1 MSNKSVKFKIEL
13 ETGGDKVLHT
23 LSVNAEEL
31 RDALKGVKQASE
43 TASEKLK
50 DIGSFTLAMNQS
62 MEVIEKL
69 GSAIGSLAEDFNRFD
84 TAMRKANTMAGQNK
98 EGLAALKGEVEGL
111 AESIPLAKDEIAN
124 GLYQVI
130 SNGVP
135 KDNWIAFL
143 EASSRSAVG
152 GVADLG
158 QTVTVTST
166 IIKNYGL
173 EWAAAADIQ
182 DKIQATAKNGV
193 TSFEQLAQALPRV
206 SGSAAALGVNID
218 ELLGTFATLTGVSG
232 NTAEVSTQL
241 AAVFTALLKPSGEA
255 ADMAEQIGVKFDAG
269 AIKAAG
275 GMSNFLTQL
284 DKDIK
289 EFAQGDEDLTKSI
302 YARLFGSAEA
312 LRALTPLTGE
322 LSQKFSD
329 NIATMADS
337 AGTMDAAFADM
348 AGSGESAMQL
358 LKNKMSTMF
367 DWAGAVA
374 STTQP
379 YITFIAMAGQAAI
392 GLTGLYQTLG
402 LAKAATIAF
411 TTAKWASLKP
421 LIVGIAQTIRHTAVS
436 LAASAAQKGVAIA
449 TSAWSAAQAALNLVL
464 EANPIGLVIIAIAAL
479 VAGIIYAYNNSEE
492 FRAVCDK
499 LWASVKSLAKMVW
512 DNLVSAFKW
521 VVKVGTDAYN
531 TIKDILGLD
540 GGKAE
545 VKIKVNHSNGGGGS
559 GGSGSGKIPPKQDK
573 LKAIPLIQSTEAK
586 IRELEERAKK
596 ATSES
601 QLKRINAELAREK
614 KKLDRYQG
622 LGAPKATTG
631 RGGRHTPPP
640 SKGLIG
646 KMEEKIEAAKKKL
659 REAVS
664 EEGIVALRKEIA
676 GYEKELERL
685 NKVGEVKPT
694 KSLKEEAYTLKDI
707 SKNIDYLNE
716 QLQEATPQQA
726 ALINTQIKDWEKK
739 ADTIRNA
746 GIVDIYDEEADTI
759 QKIAVN
765 IKLLQEELETATLKK
780 AAAINRSIEMWKQKR
795 EEIEKAGTD
804 KTINIGAANI
814 DDFEENISTLQNRL
828 KKASIE
834 EAADINRQIKLWE
847 KKKEAIQNAGES
859 VKKGEQLSN
868 GWNSLK
874 SIGSSINSITSALE
888 GNSSAWE
895 KLTAVIDGTIS
906 TIQGISAVIGVIKAL
921 TAASSAQAA
930 QAPATIAA
938 NQAVASSNVGVAA
951 TGAMA
956 AHSWMPFVGIALG
969 VAAVA
974 TMLATLSSAKS
985 SVPKFA
991 KGGIAYGTT
1000 LGIFGEYAGASN
1012 NPEVVA
1018 PLDRLRSL
1026 LDLGNGSG
1034 GGKVEFKISGRSLV
1048 GVLAKENHRASR
1060 NL

>member
-13 ETGGDKVLHT
+13 EANGQKVLHT

-50 DIGSFTLAMNQS
+50 DLGSFTLAMNQG
-62 MEVIEKL
+62 MELVEKL

-135 KDNWIAFL
+135 KDNWISFL

-241 AAVFTALLKPSGEA
+241 SAIFTALLKPSGEA
-255 ADMAEQIGVKFDAG
+255 AEMAELMGIKFDAG
-269 AIKAAG
+269 AMKAAG

-302 YARLFGSAEA
+302 YSRLFGSAEA

-337 AGTMDAAFADM
+337 AGTMDEAFKNMAD
-348 AGSGESAMQL
+348 SGDSSMQL
-358 LKNKMSTMF
+358 LKNKMSTIF
-367 DWAGAVA
+367 EWAGAVA

-421 LIVGIAQTIRHTAVS
+421 LMVGIAQTIRHTAVT
-436 LAASAAQKGVAIA
+436 LAAAAAQKGVAIA
-449 TSAWSAAQAALNLVL
+449 TSAWSAAQAALNAVL
-464 EANPIGLVIIAIAAL
+464 SANPIGLVVLAIGTL
-479 VAGIIYAYNNSEE
+479 VAGIIYAYQNSET
-492 FRAVCDK
+492 FRAICDA
-499 LWASVKSLAKMVW
+499 LWGSIKSLATMIW
-512 DNLVSAFKW
+512 DNLVKAFQW
-521 VVKVGTDAYN
+521 VVKVGAEAYN
-531 TIKDILGLD
+531 IVKQFLGLD
-540 GGKAE
+540 GGE
-545 VKIKVNHSNGGGGS
+545 VKIKVKPSTEGS
-559 GGSGSGKIPPKQDK
+559 GGKKPQTGGGIGGE
-573 LKAIPLIQSTEAK
+573 KAKPEPLLLSTERK
-586 IRELEERAKK
+586 IRQLEDQAKK
-596 ATSES
+596 ATNRA
-601 QLKRINAELAREK
+601 QLSRINAQLAVERN
-614 KKLDRYQG
+614 KLDKLQN
-622 LGAPKATTG
+622 LGNPNAGK
-631 RGGRHTPPP
+631 RGGRNKPTPAP
-640 SKGLIG
+640 SSGLIG
-646 KMEEKIEAAKKKL
+646 KLEDKIEKTRKRL
-659 REAVS
+659 RDAVS
-664 EEGIVALRKEIA
+664 EEGIAQLRKEIS
-676 GYEKELERL
+676 GYEKELDRL
-685 NKVGEVKPT
+685 KKVGEVPT
-694 KSLKEEAYTLKDI
+694 IKTLKADAASLKDI
-707 SKNIDYLNE
+707 SANIDLLNE

-726 ALINTQIKDWEKK
+726 ALINTQIKAWEKK
-739 ADTIRNA
+739 AEVIRQA
-746 GIVDIYDEEADTI
+746 GLKDLYDEEADTI
-759 QKIAVN
+759 NKISIN
-765 IKLLQEELETATLKK
+765 IDILSEKLREATLAE
-780 AAAINRSIEMWKQKR
+780 AADLNRSISLWNKKKEA
-795 EEIEKAGTD
+795 IEKAGTT
-804 KTINIGAANI
+804 KSINRGASNLADI
-814 DDFEENISTLQNRL
+814 DDNISILQDRL
-828 KKASIE
+828 KKASLE
-834 EAADINRQIKLWE
+834 EAAIINRDIRSWN
-847 KKKEAIQNAGES
+847 KKKEAIEKAGES
-859 VKKGEQLSN
+859 IKVGEQLGK
-868 GWNSLK
+868 GWGSLK
-874 SIGSSINSITSALE
+874 NIGSGITAITSAIE

-895 KLTAVIDGTIS
+895 KLTGVIDGTIA
-906 TIQGISAVIGVIKAL
+906 TIQGISSVIGVINAL

-938 NQAVASSNVGVAA
+938 NQAITSSNVGVAA
-951 TGAMA
+951 SGAMA

-969 VAAVA
+969 VAAVGA
-974 TMLATLSSAKS
+974 MIATLSSAKS

-1034 GGKVEFKISGRSLV
+1034 GSKVEFKISGRNLV
-1048 GVLAKENHRASR
+1048 GILAKENHRASR
-1060 NL
+1060 NF